1 MSFPQISFF
10 YEPVSFRDYIRHLAY
25 ILMSLPSS
33 LELKYELKKKEECK
47 IIIVPIVSMLVLQRR
62 WVAKEISG
70 M

>member
-1 MSFPQISFF
+1 
-10 YEPVSFRDYIRHLAY
+10 
-25 ILMSLPSS
+25 MSLPSS